1 MNEISNFITSPPT
14 NPSSTLDHPPY
25 MINNGGVHRPLGN
38 KTIPA
43 TCIHF
48 GNVTEY
54 NVHNLYGLLESKAT
68 NEALIRTTGK
78 RPFVL
83 SRSTFV
89 GSGRYVAHWTG
100 DIASTWEDLANT
112 IPSILNSGLFGI
124 PMVGA
129 DICGFLMNTTEE
141 LCLRWIQLGAFYPF
155 ARDHSDKNTIS
166 QELYRWESVASAAR
180 NALGLRYKMLPYL
193 YTLMAEAHERGTPI
207 ARPLFFSFPEDTAT
221 YEIDYQFLLGDG
233 VMVTPVVKQGAV
245 SVTGY
250 FPAGI
255 WFSLFNHSGPAIVS
269 SSGRYV
275 TLDAPLDHI
284 NVHLKDGCII
294 PMQGAAMTTRETRT
308 TPFHLMVAVSRNSS
322 SKGELYL
329 DDGDKVRIG
338 DEGGDWMKVK
348 FEGGTNRDG
357 AYLRSKV
364 VNGRSETHPLHNG
377 LIVERVSFLGLDKGV
392 HHEFEEYEVSVSNGS
407 SSRNGGSVVKAAA
420 TLGSELVTVEISG
433 LSILVGEEF
442 ELELKLKQEL
452 V

>member
-1 MNEISNFITSPPT
+1 MDIVYTGDRITYKAIGGIVDLYIFAGESPANVIQQYTELIGRPALMPYCVSEVEAVVAGYAGAGIPLEVMWT
-14 NPSSTLDHPPY
+14 DIDYMDAYKDFTLDPVNFPVTQMRNFVDRLHE
-25 MINNGGVHRPLGN
+25 
-38 KTIPA
+38 
-43 TCIHF
+43 F
-48 GNVTEY
+48 GQ
-54 NVHNLYGLLESKAT
+54 K
-68 NEALIRTTGK
+68 
-78 RPFVL
+78 F
-83 SRSTFV
+83 
-89 GSGRYVAHWTG
+89 
-100 DIASTWEDLANT
+100 
-112 IPSILNSGLFGI
+112 ILNSGLFGI

-129 DICGFLMNTTEE
+129 DICGFLMNTT
-141 LCLRWIQLGAFYPF
+141 
-155 ARDHSDKNTIS
+155 
-166 QELYRWESVASAAR
+166 
-180 NALGLRYKMLPYL
+180 
-193 YTLMAEAHERGTPI
+193 
-207 ARPLFFSFPEDTAT
+207 
-221 YEIDYQFLLGDG
+221 
-233 VMVTPVVKQGAV
+233 QGAV

-255 WFSLFNHSGPAIVS
+255 WFSLFNHSG
-269 SSGRYV
+269 YV